1 MSDSDEKAWDLFRN
15 IVGLA
20 KGTEEHAAE
29 VERAACCAVALEA
42 GDARTAAIAMAV
54 KHMAVVQ
61 QYADGAR
68 TYCQRLRA
76 LAESS
81 GDDIHLRNGESVA
94 SRAEKAEAI
103 AREASEAL
111 VELIEG
117 RPFGNPVCQMTGL

>member
-15 IVGLA
+15 IVGIA
-20 KGTEEHAAE
+20 KGAEEHAAE
-29 VERAACCAVALEA
+29 VERAACCAVVLEV
-42 GDARTAAIAMAV
+42 GDARTAAIAAMV
-54 KHMAVVQ
+54 EHMAAVQ
-61 QYADGAR
+61 RYANGAR
-68 TYCQRLRA
+68 TYCQRLRE

-111 VELIEG
+111 VELVND
-117 RPFGNPVCQMTGL
+117 RPFDNPVCRMTGL